1 MGKIEKLNDFE
12 ENNKQKLT
20 KQEIKIFMVSA
31 LGSALEFYDF
41 VVYVYF
47 AGIISSLFFPSSS
60 PVTALIL
67 TYSIFACGYFARL
80 LGGILFSHIGDR
92 QGRKKPF
99 ILAVFLMALPT
110 FFIGLLPTYQ
120 SVGLFAPVFLV
131 LCRFMQGLAIG
142 GEIPGSLT
150 YIYENVQKSYRGL
163 ACGSLFFGV
172 TFGTFLGS
180 TVGFVLTKYLSQQDL
195 YNWGWRVPFLAGGVL
210 GLFGVYLRNFLNETP
225 VFNKIKNNIIKVPL
239 KEVISNY
246 KFLVFKSSLEL
257 GVVAVSVSLFMLY
270 LPNYLKT
277 YFGFQAGEILKINSF
292 FVFIYSVS
300 NILFGW
306 FCDKYGPERVFRFSC
321 IIFLLFVYPIFSYFS
336 PNNFYP
342 IFACYILM
350 IVGTAASTASAM
362 YLLIKSFPPL
372 IRFSGASLS
381 YNIAFAFL
389 GGFTPL
395 LATALIEKTHNLTSP
410 AFLLIIVSLIALLN
424 SFLSAKKIEK
434 VHKTDFLS

>member
-1 MGKIEKLNDFE
+1 MEKLE
-12 ENNKQKLT
+12 SIYEKSENNKQKLT

-47 AGIISSLFFPSSS
+47 ANIISALFFPSSS

-110 FFIGLLPTYQ
+110 FLIGLLPTYQ
-120 SVGLFAPVFLV
+120 SVGVFAPILLV
-131 LCRFMQGLAIG
+131 MCRFLQGLAIG

-150 YIYENVQKSYRGL
+150 YIYENVQKSFRGL

-180 TVGFVLTKYLSQQDL
+180 TVGFILTKYLNQQDL
-195 YNWGWRVPFLAGGVL
+195 YDWGWRIPFLAGGIL
-210 GLFGVYLRNFLNETP
+210 GLFGVYLRNFLSETP
-225 VFNKIKNNIIKVPL
+225 VFNKIKNNIIRVPI
-239 KEVISNY
+239 KEVLKNY
-246 KFLVFKSSLEL
+246 KFLVFKSALEL

-277 YFGFQAGEILKINSF
+277 YFGFESGEILKINSL
-292 FVFIYSVS
+292 FVLIYSVT

-306 FCDKYGPERVFRFSC
+306 FCDKYGPEKVFRFSC
-321 IIFLLFVYPIFSYFS
+321 IIFALFVYPIFSYFS
-336 PNNFYP
+336 PSNYYP

-350 IVGTAASTASAM
+350 IIGTAASTASAM

-395 LATALIEKTHNLTSP
+395 LATALIEKTNSLSSP
-410 AFLLIIVSLIALLN
+410 AFLLIIVSVIALFN
-424 SFLSAKKIEK
+424 SFLAKVKFRKKKSKI
-434 VHKTDFLS
+434 L